1 MSEHQMAIRT
11 WQEIAEEA
19 SHETDSTKLAE
30 LGKELERALEE
41 RDIKL
46 RPEAMQPTR
55 NDAPNE

>member
-1 MSEHQMAIRT
+1 MAIRT